1 VINDDEKRPKSKQ
14 IDRSKETK
22 KIEKKDIVKPPHKS
36 GLSKNDIDEDD
47 DEVVEKPKD
56 RDE

>member
-1 VINDDEKRPKSKQ
+1 VTGDDEKRPKSKQ

-36 GLSKNDIDEDD
+36 GLSKNDVDDD
-47 DEVVEKPKD
+47 DELVEKPKD